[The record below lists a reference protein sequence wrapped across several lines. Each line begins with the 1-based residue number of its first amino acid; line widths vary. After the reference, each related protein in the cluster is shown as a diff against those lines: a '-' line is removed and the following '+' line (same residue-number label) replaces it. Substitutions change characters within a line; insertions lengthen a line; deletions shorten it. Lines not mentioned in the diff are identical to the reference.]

1 MKTEV
6 YSWRVSRDLKMA
18 LEAAALDEGISVAKL
33 LERIAREWLDQRAA
47 ARVEDELEQERLRAS
62 AMRFVGILRS
72 GDPDL
77 AEKASERVRERLMRL
92 HARSRPD

>member
-1 MKTEV
+1 VWCRKSEV

-18 LEAAALDEGISVAKL
+18 LEAAALEEGISVAKL

-47 ARVEDELEQERLRAS
+47 ARPDDELEQERLRAS

-72 GDPDL
+72 GDPDR
-77 AEKASERVRERLMRL
+77 STMVRQRVRERLTKRR
-92 HARSRPD
+92 AS